1 MAVYAQAPTVQ
12 SNPVGTF
19 INAFQA
25 GQNLFERKR
34 RLSMEEERQQREAER
49 LAKAELR
56 AIDTH
61 QKNMRS
67 MEIANETNEFNLN
80 QKREMDDTAATSLKT
95 LVEEMKVL
103 QEEAGTDLNSSSG
116 IPDSQLRQKH
126 LINIQRKTAALQSRF
141 ATVFNHPIYG
151 PQAQQYLGNV
161 EQALIPHAEAMAAD
175 QAKDVGSFY
184 TELQRIQSLPP
195 QERRQH
201 VYGLKRDYNLLL
213 GSQQHGDRLNNEL
226 TAFEK
231 SISDDIAAEK
241 TRKEEQRKETEFTQ
255 KQEERTVVKTEERSN
270 AIQDQIKLMR
280 EMDRVR
286 RLRNDIAQGDF
297 QAGGWGNIFEWI
309 KGTLKGGSRNAAM
322 AIADEISTGEWLD
335 NVSKLKGALSDKEG
349 ARLSVAGLKR
359 SDSEEIWLEKLNNLL
374 DQYQTSKQ
382 FMQSEGRWYV
392 DDKGKAVLGGTNPA
406 VSEEEPDFSIF
417 DDPVTNDDVKEL
429 LEEN

>member
-1 MAVYAQAPTVQ
+1 
-12 SNPVGTF
+12 
-19 INAFQA
+19 
-25 GQNLFERKR
+25 
-34 RLSMEEERQQREAER
+34 
-49 LAKAELR
+49 
-56 AIDTH
+56 
-61 QKNMRS
+61 
-67 MEIANETNEFNLN
+67 
-80 QKREMDDTAATSLKT
+80 MDDTAATSLKT

>member
-195 QERRQH
+195 QERRQQ
-201 VYGLKRDYNLLL
+201 VYGLKREYNLLL
-213 GSQQHGDRLNNEL
+213 GSPQHGDRLNNEL

-255 KQEERTVVKTEERSN
+255 KQEERTVVKADEKRNIALDQVKEWQE
-270 AIQDQIKLMR
+270 IQK
-280 EMDRVR
+280 VS
-286 RLRNDIAQGDF
+286 RLRAAIAKGEFWVGGLGTGGELLKQGKRIGTRS
-297 QAGGWGNIFEWI
+297 AGA
-309 KGTLKGGSRNAAM
+309 GT
-322 AIADEISTGEWLD
+322 ADEIAAGTWLE

-349 ARLSVAGLKR
+349 QRLAIAGLKR
-359 SDSEEIWLEKLNNLL
+359 TDSKERWLETL
-374 DQYQTSKQ
+374 DEILDVYKANKGL
-382 FMQSEGRWYV
+382 MQNSGRWYV

-406 VSEEEPDFSIF
+406 VSEEEP
-417 DDPVTNDDVKEL
+417 KESGVDL
-429 LEEN
+429 TKRYLNKQ